1 MTTKQKVTNEEKR
14 SEESIVKRPIC
25 FVIMPIAD
33 SQGYE
38 SNHFNRVYKHLIAP
52 ACTQAG
58 FEPIRADEV
67 SSSNMIVVDIL
78 KKIVESDLAIC
89 DLSSRN
95 PNVLYELGLR
105 QAFNKKTVLIKDNL
119 TTSPFD
125 VSAFRYSEYNST
137 LRIDHVQNEV
147 NNLAKAIKS
156 TVHSENDINS
166 IVQLLQIEPAKIGDK
181 TELSTSDTIII
192 KMIKDLSAKING
204 DTSINQNENTSL
216 SLDSNEINI
225 INNLPMK
232 ISLSDAVSPNMIH
245 NCNYYDF
252 YYGNKKIG
260 KIFNYD
266 KASPSIVFRHKN
278 GTKSTFV
285 NDKETTNGIYGMLS
299 IDI

>member
-1 MTTKQKVTNEEKR
+1 MTTKQKVTNEEKN
-14 SEESIVKRPIC
+14 SEESVVERPTC

-119 TTSPFD
+119 TISPFD

-147 NNLAKAIKS
+147 SNLAKAIRS
-156 TVHSENDINS
+156 TVDSENDINS

-192 KMIKDLSAKING
+192 KMINDLSAKING
-204 DTSINQNENTSL
+204 DTSINQSDNASL
-216 SLDSNEINI
+216 SIDLNDMNVKLPRKI
-225 INNLPMK
+225 IF
-232 ISLSDAVSPNMIH
+232 SDAVSTNMI
-245 NCNYYDF
+245 NYCNYYEF
-252 YYGNKKIG
+252 YYGNKRIG
-260 KIFNYD
+260 KVFNYD
-266 KASPSIVFRHKN
+266 PTSPSIVFRHKN

-285 NDKETTNGIYGMLS
+285 NDKETTEGIYGLLS